1 MRLWRGADPVE
12 ASYHDDLTFSRRRH
26 SESDHLDSDANK
38 DGETDPKNTVRPRRV
53 PRQGTP
59 DSEENVMIDRRRFI
73 GTTALGGAALAV
85 GPTACVPSD
94 SDDSS
99 SQGGASGV
107 EAFELD
113 EVTVDELQ
121 RSMESGE
128 RSARSITELYL
139 GRIEALDRQGPELR
153 SIIETN
159 PDALQIADE
168 LDEERRANGPR
179 GPLHGIP
186 IAIKDNIDTHD
197 GMTTTA
203 GSLALEGSIPARDS
217 FVAQKLREAGA
228 IILAKANMSEWA
240 YFRGERAS
248 SGWSARGGQCR
259 NPYALDRNPC
269 GSSSGSGVAV
279 STNLAA
285 LTIGTETGG
294 SIMCPS
300 SINGVVGIKPTV
312 GLWSRSGIIPISH
325 SQDTAGPMTRTVRD
339 AATLLAAVPG
349 VDPRD
354 DATAASEGNSHADYT
369 QFLDSAGLQGARI
382 GVARS
387 FTGFDPRVVA
397 LFEEA
402 IEAMRGSGAV
412 VIDPANLPPAAW
424 NDTLPLLVLEYEF
437 KADLNAYLSSLG
449 PSARVKSLAEVI
461 EFNER
466 NRAAEMPYFGQER
479 MHASQARGPLTD
491 EAYRNAV
498 RAIQQGNRQDGIDA
512 LMNQHDLD
520 AIIAP
525 TMRLAWMTDHI
536 KGDWL
541 GGGSSAGPA
550 AIAGYP
556 DISVPMGF
564 VSGLP
569 VGVSFFGRAW
579 SEPVLLRVAYGFE
592 QATNHRRPP
601 TFPATLG

>member
-1 MRLWRGADPVE
+1 
-12 ASYHDDLTFSRRRH
+12 
-26 SESDHLDSDANK
+26 
-38 DGETDPKNTVRPRRV
+38 
-53 PRQGTP
+53 
-59 DSEENVMIDRRRFI
+59 MIDRRRFI
-73 GTTALGGAALAV
+73 GATALGGAALAV
-85 GPTACVPSD
+85 VPTACERAGSTESPTRGD
-94 SDDSS
+94 
-99 SQGGASGV
+99 ASTV
-107 EAFELD
+107 EAFQLD

-139 GRIEALDRQGPELR
+139 SRIEALDRQGPELR
-153 SIIETN
+153 SIIEMN

-168 LDEERRANGPR
+168 SDEERRSNSPR

-186 IAIKDNIDTHD
+186 IAIKDNIDTSD

-203 GSLALEGSIPARDS
+203 GSLALEGSRPLRDS

-240 YFRGERAS
+240 YFRGVRAT

-279 STNLAA
+279 SANLAA

-300 SINGVVGIKPTV
+300 SINGVVGVKPTV

-325 SQDTAGPMTRTVRD
+325 SQDSAGPMTRTVRD
-339 AATLLAAVPG
+339 AAILLGAVAG
-349 VDPRD
+349 IDPRD
-354 DATAASEGNSHADYT
+354 GATSASEGNSYSDYT
-369 QFLDSAGLQGARI
+369 QFLEPGGLQGARI

-397 LFEEA
+397 LFDEA
-402 IEAMRGSGAV
+402 IEAMREGGALIV
-412 VIDPANLPPAAW
+412 DPADLPPAAW
-424 NDTLPLLVLEYEF
+424 NDSLPLLVLEYEF
-437 KADLNAYLSSLG
+437 KANLNAYLEGLG
-449 PSARVKSLAEVI
+449 PSAPVKNLTQVI

-466 NRAAEMPYFGQER
+466 NSSVEMPYFGQER
-479 MHASQARGPLTD
+479 MRAAEARGPLTD
-491 EAYRNAV
+491 EAYQNAV
-498 RAIQQGNRQDGIDA
+498 KAIQRGHRGAIDA
-512 LMNQHDLD
+512 LMRQHDLD
-520 AIIAP
+520 AIVAP
-525 TMRLAWMTDHI
+525 TFGLAWMTDHI
-536 KGDWL
+536 QGDRL
-541 GGGSSAGPA
+541 DGGDSAGPA

-569 VGVSFFGRAW
+569 VGVSFFGGAW
-579 SEPVLLRVAYGFE
+579 SEPTLLRVAYAFE
-592 QATNHRRPP
+592 QATNHRRSP